1 MHKEMPFLVINMNK
15 GDVVM
20 HEDQVSRW
28 LILAAFSAVDV
39 KVILI
44 YLRPGRLS
52 RTCYALKANSTWS
65 EHHFAGVY
73 CYQ

>member
-1 MHKEMPFLVINMNK
+1 MHKELACLVINMNK
-15 GDVVM
+15 GDVVI

-44 YLRPGRLS
+44 S
-52 RTCYALKANSTWS
+52 
-65 EHHFAGVY
+65 
-73 CYQ
+73 

>member
-1 MHKEMPFLVINMNK
+1 MHKEMPCLVINMNK

-20 HEDQVSRW
+20 HDDQVSRW

-44 YLRPGRLS
+44 S
-52 RTCYALKANSTWS
+52 
-65 EHHFAGVY
+65 
-73 CYQ
+73 

>member
-1 MHKEMPFLVINMNK
+1 MNKGTPYLVINLDK
-15 GDVVM
+15 DGVVM

-44 YLRPGRLS
+44 FLR
-52 RTCYALKANSTWS
+52 TW
-65 EHHFAGVY
+65 
-73 CYQ
+73 

>member
-1 MHKEMPFLVINMNK
+1 MHKGIPCLVINRDK
-15 GDVVM
+15 DDEVVM

-44 YLRPGRLS
+44 CLM
-52 RTCYALKANSTWS
+52 TW
-65 EHHFAGVY
+65 
-73 CYQ
+73 

>member
-1 MHKEMPFLVINMNK
+1 MWKGIPCLLLNMDK

-28 LILAAFSAVDV
+28 LILVAFRVTDV

-44 YLRPGRLS
+44 FLG
-52 RTCYALKANSTWS
+52 TW
-65 EHHFAGVY
+65 
-73 CYQ
+73 

>member
-1 MHKEMPFLVINMNK
+1 MVLIFMLFWSLDLHKEMPCLVINMNK

-44 YLRPGRLS
+44 S
-52 RTCYALKANSTWS
+52 
-65 EHHFAGVY
+65 
-73 CYQ
+73 